1 MDRFYSRR
9 AFVTGLGLAAVAGTR
24 RVLGANEI
32 LEIGCIGT
40 GGRCRGL
47 MRALAKIPGVRL
59 AAVCDV
65 WDEHREAGRK
75 LADAKATVTSDYRAL
90 LERKDIDAVLIG
102 TPDHWHVPIM
112 IDACSAGKD
121 VFVEKPLTHALSEG
135 AAAIDAVRRS
145 GRIVQVGMQQRSM
158 PQFQEGREIVRSGK
172 LGRIHKVHLTWNR
185 NSYRGV
191 RAPLGID
198 PRTVD
203 WQKFLGAA
211 PAQPFDE
218 YRFRQWRWY
227 WDFGGGILTDLMVHF
242 IDVVHWYLDLDH
254 PETATTLGNNFRPE
268 NRWETPDTVQSLLG
282 YPSAQLQVYFEGT
295 FVNARNAAML
305 EFMGTDATLYLDRGR
320 YEIHPERKR
329 GADNTWLTPTV
340 EPRERVL
347 GEGPRGADFY
357 ENPNGEVLHLQ
368 NWIDAVRSRKP
379 PLAPVEAGVSAAAA
393 AHLANQA
400 YRKGLVAHWNS

>member
-1 MDRFYSRR
+1 
-9 AFVTGLGLAAVAGTR
+9 
-24 RVLGANEI
+24 
-32 LEIGCIGT
+32 
-40 GGRCRGL
+40 
-47 MRALAKIPGVRL
+47 
-59 AAVCDV
+59 
-65 WDEHREAGRK
+65 
-75 LADAKATVTSDYRAL
+75 
-90 LERKDIDAVLIG
+90 
-102 TPDHWHVPIM
+102 
-112 IDACSAGKD
+112 
-121 VFVEKPLTHALSEG
+121 
-135 AAAIDAVRRS
+135 
-145 GRIVQVGMQQRSM
+145 MQQRSM

-172 LGRIHKVHLTWNR
+172 LGRVHKVHLTWNR

-242 IDVVHWYLDLDH
+242 IDVVHWYFDLDH
-254 PETATTLGNNFRPE
+254 PETATALGNNFRPE
-268 NRWETPDTVQSLLG
+268 NRWETPDTVQALLG

-329 GADNTWLTPTV
+329 ASDNTWLTPTV
-340 EPRERVL
+340 EASERVL
-347 GEGPRGADFY
+347 GQGPRGADFY

-368 NWIDAVRSRKP
+368 NWIDAVRNRKP
-379 PLAPVEAGVSAAAA
+379 PVAPVEAGVSAAAA

-400 YRKGLVAHWNS
+400 YRKGEVARWNS